1 MATAQNYAV
10 RKLHNCEGMTK
21 WLQVRLCRQK
31 TSGKVYA
38 MKKLKKA
45 EMVRRGQVRA
55 VALNCWVA

>member
-1 MATAQNYAV
+1 
-10 RKLHNCEGMTK
+10 MTK

-45 EMVRRGQVRA
+45 EMVRRGQVRTDCDIA
-55 VALNCWVA
+55 SVGCIIMVLAMTSWCE